1 MEKTFKIGEKTFV
14 LDEEKAVQAYQEKKV
29 INGHMTKLI
38 QDLQAAGYKGDTL
51 VRRLAAIWYS
61 GDGTLMNNKTKQYYN
76 GREYPSIYDYTMDIL
91 ARVKRGT

>member
-1 MEKTFKIGEKTFV
+1 
-14 LDEEKAVQAYQEKKV
+14 
-29 INGHMTKLI
+29 MTKLI
-38 QDLQAAGYKGDTL
+38 QDLQSAGYKGDTL

-61 GDGTLMNNKTKQYYN
+61 GDGNLMNSKRKQYYN